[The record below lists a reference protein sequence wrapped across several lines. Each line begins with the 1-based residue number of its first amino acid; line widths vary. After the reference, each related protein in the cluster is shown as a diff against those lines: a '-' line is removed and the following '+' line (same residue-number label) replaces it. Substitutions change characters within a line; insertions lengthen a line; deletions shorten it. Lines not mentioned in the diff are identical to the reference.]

1 MSTVFA
7 RLALPLAVVAVAIAA
22 PLAGC
27 PKATTPES
35 QETQKNPTT
44 ATMHRLASELGG
56 LEDTLA
62 VSALDAVAVERAIT
76 SLNSLAVRAKGLER
90 TSKAHPLVKEGMP
103 SFVADIDAARIA
115 LQQQP
120 PNAEPARLLAR
131 SCRACHALAVLPP
144 SSSSSPSPR
153 SSVAQ
158 R

>member
-1 MSTVFA
+1 MSTVVT
-7 RLALPLAVVAVAIAA
+7 RLAVAVAIAA

-27 PKATTPES
+27 PQATTPQSLES
-35 QETQKNPTT
+35 KKNPTT

-90 TSKAHPLVKEGMP
+90 TNKAHPLVKEGMP

-131 SCRACHALAVLPP
+131 SCRSCHALAVLPP
-144 SSSSSPSPR
+144 PSSPPR

>member
-1 MSTVFA
+1 MSIAFT
-7 RLALPLAVVAVAIAA
+7 RLAVAVAV
-22 PLAGC
+22 AGLLGGC
-27 PKATTPES
+27 QRASTPES

-62 VSALDAVAVERAIT
+62 VSSLDAAAVERAIT
-76 SLNSLAVRAKGLER
+76 SLNSLSVRAKALEG

-103 SFVADIDAARIA
+103 SFVADIEAARIA

-131 SCRACHALAVLPP
+131 SCRSCHALAALPP
-144 SSSSSPSPR
+144 ASSSSSR